1 MPTCCI
7 THVYVKGE
15 SDEKLKKARDEGTS
29 DFIAEYVQRVVII
42 DTRHDGNSAAIDNS
56 HHSGNS
62 DNSAAIDNGTTG
74 PPPPS
79 SSSSRRF
86 GGGGGG
92 SSLVF
97 SEFETEED
105 NAYNCE
111 GGGVGEGGESPVGPV
126 TNEVWNY

>member
-1 MPTCCI
+1 MLPSI
-7 THVYVKGE
+7 TVTTV
-15 SDEKLKKARDEGTS
+15 AT
-29 DFIAEYVQRVVII
+29 
-42 DTRHDGNSAAIDNS
+42 AI
-56 HHSGNS
+56 
-62 DNSAAIDNGTTG
+62 TV
-74 PPPPS
+74 PP
-79 SSSSRRF
+79 SSRRF